1 MQHPIVRMTMSLRPF
16 PIVVAL
22 DGSEYSEIVLEHAF
36 DQAARHDTAELH
48 FLRVIDSKTQD
59 LQPAEDW
66 LTRIVIEGMET
77 FCDSRRCPT
86 RVIVRRG
93 KPEEEITN
101 FAAELNAGMIVIGRY
116 GLHRTSVA
124 DLVLRNTAIPTLIVG
139 LSGREV
145 DVEPQCADCVAVRRE
160 SDGER
165 WFCAAHAGDR
175 MRLSTLVP
183 PITASRGTIY

>member
-1 MQHPIVRMTMSLRPF
+1 MTTSLRPF

-36 DQAARHDTAELH
+36 DQAARHDSPELH
-48 FLRVIDSKTQD
+48 FLRVVDSKTKD
-59 LQPAEDW
+59 LRPAEDW

-77 FCDSRRCPT
+77 FSNSRRCPT

-93 KPEEEITN
+93 KPEEEIPS
-101 FAAELNAGMIVIGRY
+101 FAAELEAGMIVIGRY
-116 GLHRTSVA
+116 GLHHPSVA
-124 DLVLRNTAIPTLIVG
+124 DLVIRNTAIPTLIVG

-145 DVEPQCADCVAVRRE
+145 DAEPQCPECVAVRRA

-165 WFCAAHAGDR
+165 WFCATHAGDR